1 MNHLDI
7 MDALG
12 YAQKKYWQYISADVG
27 WLVFFGTTLCSMGL
41 RETKRSCYPVKFF
54 VQ

>member
-12 YAQKKYWQYISADVG
+12 YAQKKYWQYTHRGIPG
-27 WLVFFGTTLCSMGL
+27 GHGL
-41 RETKRSCYPVKFF
+41 RGS
-54 VQ
+54 